1 MVETLVSGREAI
13 RRHAWNE
20 AMEAFL
26 EAQREGELSPGDLEL
41 MAEAAWWA
49 ARPDDATD
57 AWERAFAGY
66 LEGGQPSAAALVG
79 LRLAYLALRRLA
91 VSIAGGWM
99 ARSERL
105 LEQEAQSAVHG
116 WLKVLQAAVALFARG
131 DLDDAITYA
140 DQALEL
146 GRKYESPDIQ
156 SLALSFKGSALIQRG
171 EWQEGLSLIDEA
183 SAAALSGKLDLR
195 SASDVY
201 CTTIAACRNLADYR
215 RAGEWT
221 DEAERWMRRQAV
233 GGYPGVCRVHRA
245 ELKRLR
251 GAWSEAEQEARYA
264 CEELEKFHIMDAVG
278 FAHYEVGEVRLH
290 MGDLAAAQEAF
301 DRAYEYGQDPQ
312 PGLALLL
319 LARGEV
325 DEAARSI
332 ARSLAGGGAEAVG
345 VDEPRD
351 LLSRAR
357 VLPAQVEVALVRD
370 DVDTARAAT
379 EELEEIARHFAKPAF
394 EAAALTARGAVL
406 LQDGDPAQAIPA
418 LDRAWRLWREIE
430 LPYESAKARMLLGQ
444 ARTAVGDESSAR
456 LELRAARSTF
466 QRLGA
471 ALDLRRVNEL
481 LEEEGAVADGER
493 RRVTKTFMFTD
504 IVTST
509 DLVGLIGDAAWEEL
523 LRWHDR
529 ALRSAFA
536 HHGGEEVSHTGDG
549 FFVAFDRAREAVEC
563 AVAVQRRL
571 ADHRREHG
579 FAPWVRIGLHAA
591 ETTRQGSDYRGQG
604 VHAAARVGALADRE
618 EIVISSPALEQAGMI
633 RFPISGPRTVT
644 LKGISEPVEV
654 HTIEWR

>member
-13 RRHAWNE
+13 QRHAWNE
-20 AMEAFL
+20 AWEAFTEVDQTDSL
-26 EAQREGELSPGDLEL
+26 APDDLEL
-41 MAEAAWWA
+41 LAEAAWWSGQ
-49 ARPDDATD
+49 PDEAVE
-57 AWERAFAGY
+57 ALERAFAGY
-66 LEGGQPSAAALVG
+66 LEDGQPSAAALVG
-79 LRLAYLALRRLA
+79 LRLGYLAFRRGA
-91 VSIAGGWM
+91 ISIASGWL
-99 ARSERL
+99 ARAERL
-105 LEQEAQSAVHG
+105 LEDEPESMVHG
-116 WLKVLQAAVALFARG
+116 WLEIMHTGFAFYGRG
-131 DLDDAITYA
+131 DLDETISRA
-140 DQALEL
+140 DRSLEL
-146 GRKYESPDIQ
+146 GRKYGSADVQ
-156 SLALSFKGSALIQRG
+156 SLALVLKGSALINRG
-171 EWQEGLSLIDEA
+171 QWQEGLALIDEA
-183 SAAALSGKLDLR
+183 TTTALSGELDLR

-221 DEAERWMRRQAV
+221 EEAERWMRRQAV

-264 CEELEKFHIMDAVG
+264 CQELEKFHIMDAVG

-290 MGDLAAAQEAF
+290 MGDLAAAEEAF
-301 DRAYEYGQDPQ
+301 DRAYEYGRDPQ

-325 DEAARSI
+325 EEAASSI
-332 ARSLAGGGAEAVG
+332 ARSLGEGTAEEIAM
-345 VDEPRD
+345 DEPRD
-351 LLSRAR
+351 VLSRAR
-357 VLPAQVEVALVRD
+357 ILPAQVEIALAAGD
-370 DVDTARAAT
+370 LDTARAAT
-379 EELEEIARHFAKPAF
+379 EQLEEIAGQFQSPAL

-406 LQDGDPAQAIPA
+406 LQDGEPAEAVPA
-418 LDRAWRLWREIE
+418 LDRAWRRWREIE
-430 LPYESAKARMLLGQ
+430 LPYESARARMLLGQ
-444 ARTAVGDESSAR
+444 ARAAAGDKSSAR

-471 ALDLRRVNEL
+471 SLDLPRVNEL
-481 LEEEGAVADGER
+481 LEEEGAVADRER

-523 LRWHDR
+523 LRWHDT

-549 FFVAFDRAREAVEC
+549 FFVAFARAQEAVEC
-563 AVAVQRRL
+563 AVAIQRRL

-579 FAPWVRIGLHAA
+579 FALWVRIGLHAA

-618 EIVISSPALEQAGMI
+618 EIVISAPALEQAGVI
-633 RFPISGPRTVT
+633 RFPVSEPRTVT
-644 LKGISEPVEV
+644 LKGISQPVEV
-654 HTIEWR
+654 HTIDWR

>member
-1 MVETLVSGREAI
+1 MVETLVSGREAVQ
-13 RRHAWNE
+13 RRAWDE
-20 AMEAFL
+20 ALQAFMKA
-26 EAQREGELSPGDLEL
+26 EGEGELSPSDLEL

-57 AWERAFAGY
+57 ALERAFAGY
-66 LEGGQPSAAALVG
+66 LEEGQPSAAAMVG

-91 VSIAGGWM
+91 VSIVGGWM

-105 LEQEAQSAVHG
+105 LEQEPESAVHG
-116 WLKVLQAAVALFARG
+116 WLSLLQTGVALFARG
-131 DLDDAITYA
+131 DLEDAITHA
-140 DQALEL
+140 ERALEL
-146 GRKYESPDIQ
+146 GRKYASPDIQ
-156 SLALSFKGSALIQRG
+156 SLALSFKGSALIHRG
-171 EWQEGLSLIDEA
+171 QWQEGLALIDEA
-183 SAAALSGKLDLR
+183 SAAAMSGELDLR
-195 SASDVY
+195 SASDIY

-221 DEAERWMRRQAV
+221 DEAERWMRRQSV
-233 GGYPGVCRVHRA
+233 GGYPGICRVHRA

-251 GAWSEAEQEARYA
+251 GAWPEAEQEARHA

-290 MGDLAAAQEAF
+290 MGDLAAAEEAF
-301 DRAYEYGQDPQ
+301 DRAYEYGRDAQ

-319 LARGEV
+319 LAKGEV
-325 DEAARSI
+325 EEAARSI
-332 ARSLAGGGAEAVG
+332 ARSLAGEGAEEVG

-357 VLPAQVEVALVRD
+357 VLPAQVEIALVRD
-370 DVDTARAAT
+370 DLDTARAAT
-379 EELEEIARHFAKPAF
+379 EELEEIAREFEKPAF
-394 EAAALTARGAVL
+394 EAAALTARGDL
-406 LQDGDPAQAIPA
+406 LLHEGDPAGAVRA

-430 LPYESAKARMLLGQ
+430 LPYESARARMLLGQ
-444 ARTAVGDESSAR
+444 AHAPAGDESAAR
-456 LELRAARSTF
+456 LDLRAARSAF
-466 QRLGA
+466 QQLGA
-471 ALDLRRVNEL
+471 VLDLRRVNEL
-481 LEEEGAVADGER
+481 LEEEGAVDDGDR

-536 HHGGEEVSHTGDG
+536 QHGGKEVSHTGDG
-549 FFVAFDRAREAVEC
+549 FFVAFDRAQEAAEC
-563 AVAVQRRL
+563 AVAIQRRL

-604 VHAAARVGALADRE
+604 VHVAARVGALADRE
-618 EIVISSPALEQAGMI
+618 EIVISTPALEQAGVI
-633 RFPISGPRTVT
+633 RFPVSEPRMVT

-654 HTIEWR
+654 HTIDWR